1 MTRVVATR
9 LGQKGRVVIPAETR
23 ARLGWDP
30 GTPLVLTEDA
40 DELRLISA
48 FDALARA
55 RASVAGTP
63 SPVDELIAERRL
75 AAANGD

>member
-1 MTRVVATR
+1 MTTVVATR

-30 GTPLVLTEDA
+30 GTTLVLTEDA
-40 DELRLISA
+40 DELRVMSA
-48 FDALARA
+48 DAALARF

-75 AAANGD
+75 AAARGD